1 MRAIKNSILYSSL
14 SLIGIILISIILF
27 SSCKQIIVNHSEVMV
42 NEEENEIIA
51 EKIDPIEIQAE
62 EIVSSMDDRQL
73 AAQIIISGIDGR
85 GILSTN
91 SKNML
96 KQTPAGGIMFFS
108 YNLNNNN
115 DAIRAFVNEIVSFIK
130 DETDIPPFIA
140 VDHEGGFVNRFRP
153 AVTTLPAAASYWEQ
167 FQNEGRIET
176 LKKIEEDSLKSGSD
190 INALGFNMNFA
201 PVAEY
206 LVDENRRFLINR
218 SYGPDPIFTAQAA
231 NAFVRGME
239 QAGVLCVV
247 KHFPG
252 SAGPDPHHSLSVLN
266 MDKLSLNRF
275 IYPFAVLINLG
286 ARAVMA
292 AHTLTPA
299 IDSKIASLSPAVMQ
313 NWLRDE
319 LGFDGIIISD
329 DFIMAAAGNIH
340 PEEAAVQSITAG
352 SDMILVWPRDL
363 KKTHD
368 TILAALKDGRLP
380 KVRLL
385 NAATR
390 IVYEKIRMGM
400 IENFQEASNE
410 EEESSNDTNE
420 RE

>member
-1 MRAIKNSILYSSL
+1 MSAVKKTILDSY
-14 SLIGIILISIILF
+14 ILLVCICF
-27 SSCKQIIVNHSEVMV
+27 FFTPSCKQIVVNHSEIVV
-42 NEEENEIIA
+42 NEDKIEEIV
-51 EKIDPIEIQAE
+51 EKIDPVKIKAE
-62 EIVSSMDDRQL
+62 EIVNSLDDRL
-73 AAQIIISGIDGR
+73 LTAQVIISGIDGR
-85 GILSTN
+85 GGVTVN

-96 KQTPAGGIMFFS
+96 KQTPSGGIMFFGH
-108 YNLNNNN
+108 NLNNNN
-115 DAIRAFVNEIVSFIK
+115 EAIRAFVSEIVSLIK
-130 DETDIPPFIA
+130 DETEIPPFIA

-153 AVTTLPAAASYWEQ
+153 TVTTLPSAVSYWEQ

-239 QAGVLCVV
+239 RAGILCVV

-266 MDKLSLNRF
+266 MDKLSLNKF
-275 IYPFAVLINLG
+275 VYPFTVLINLG

-299 IDSKIASLSPAVMQ
+299 IDNKIASLSRLVMQ

-319 LGFDGIIISD
+319 LGFNGIIISD
-329 DFIMAAAGNIH
+329 DFIMAAAGNIR
-340 PEEAAVQSITAG
+340 PENAAVLSLAAG
-352 SDMILVWPRDL
+352 SDMILVWPQAL

-368 TILAALKDGRLP
+368 TILAALKDGSLP
-380 KVRLL
+380 KERLL

-390 IVYEKIRMGM
+390 IIYEKICMGM
-400 IENFQEASNE
+400 MVETPP
-410 EEESSNDTNE
+410 TNYPSPE
-420 RE
+420 DQP